1 MTNKRYTHK
10 TSGILFRDIILGGQ
24 DGLVNVLGLILGV
37 YSATSDIKVIIVSG
51 LAAGLAEAVSMA
63 AVAYTSFEAEKEFY
77 QRAYEQEKENI
88 TNFPDREKEELKEV
102 YRSKGLPRR
111 DVESIVEVISSN
123 PKVWLSTIMA
133 EKLRLTENELGGKL
147 KTSLIIGI
155 AATLGSIIPIA
166 PFFVFSD
173 TQNGI
178 LFSVALSAI
187 ALLVLGFVKGKFAK
201 RSSFRSGMEL
211 LLIGMSAGII
221 GFLIGLVFKRFY
233 GN

>member
-1 MTNKRYTHK
+1 MRGKQYTHK

-88 TNFPDREKEELKEV
+88 TNFPEKEKEELKEV
-102 YRSKGLPRR
+102 YRSKGLPKK
-111 DVESIVEVISSN
+111 DVESIAEVITSN
-123 PKVWLSTIMA
+123 PQVWLSTIMA
-133 EKLRLTENELGGKL
+133 EKLRLTEGELGGKL
-147 KTSLIIGI
+147 KSSLVIGL
-155 AATLGSIIPIA
+155 AATIGSIIPIA
-166 PFFVFSD
+166 PFFLTNDQHQGMTVAIIISS
-173 TQNGI
+173 I
-178 LFSVALSAI
+178 SLF
-187 ALLVLGFVKGKFAK
+187 VLGFVKGKFAK

-221 GFLIGLVFKRFY
+221 GFLIGLVFKNFY